1 MKEKGFIFVLEMIT
15 TVIILF
21 IMFNFFFSPGGGN
34 IFLNFVQPF
43 VSFRHKWDEAL
54 LNLLTRD
61 IILSLERNNK
71 LYDYSFDPSRLKKF
85 LYQQNLVP
93 SSLTVW
99 SGTENAIKKEI
110 TIACNC
116 PDDIVTELEKYNL
129 KINGRDISF
138 VVVPSGLQPIPK
150 SDVLLIWGYKDLT
163 PYHDSLL
170 NYLKIGGIVEVSDIT
185 NLDNEHRE
193 IFGLTTSNSFPTT
206 PISYLEFSRKPENS
220 RDIIYEAWK
229 YLSANFNQNHHF
241 SNFLSYKGIIAQDSK
256 KVLLKSNVNTANNE
270 IIPAV
275 VLSDRYGKAAWV
287 ANFTENGII
296 DEEKSILIS
305 LLFWASNKHE
315 TNKPSISS
323 GYENSYI
330 SVTNQDFF
338 EVYAFNLGIGS
349 P

>member
-1 MKEKGFIFVLEMIT
+1 MKNKGFVFLVEMIT
-15 TVIILF
+15 TAIILF
-21 IMFNFFFSPGGGN
+21 ITFNFFFPS
-34 IFLNFVQPF
+34 I
-43 VSFRHKWDEAL
+43 SFKHKWDEAL
-54 LNLLTRD
+54 LSLLSRD
-61 IILSLERNNK
+61 VILSLERNK
-71 LYDYSFDPSRLKKF
+71 ELYKYSFDFSGLKDF
-85 LYQQNLVP
+85 LYTNRLIP
-93 SSLTVW
+93 SSLIVW

-110 TIACNC
+110 TIACDC
-116 PDDIVTELEKYNL
+116 PDDAINDL
-129 KINGRDISF
+129 KNSLRNVKVNGRVISF
-138 VVVPSGLQPIPK
+138 VIIPSGLQPIPK

-170 NYLKIGGIVEVSDIT
+170 NYLKNGGVVEISDIA
-185 NLDNEHRE
+185 NLDNGHRE
-193 IFGLTTSNSFPTT
+193 IFGLTTSNSFPVA

-220 RDIIYEAWK
+220 RDIIYETWK
-229 YLSANFNQNHHF
+229 YLSANFNQNYQF
-241 SNFLSYKGIIAQDSK
+241 SNFLNYKRIIAQDNK

-275 VLSDRYGKAAWV
+275 VLNDKYGKAVWV

-296 DEEKSILIS
+296 DEEKSILLS

-330 SVTNQDFF
+330 NVNNQDFF